1 MNGKNLL
8 IGLSYIDRKYIE
20 ESEQDIPVN
29 KAITPARNQ
38 QKARSK
44 RLSTK
49 KIWLIAAVI
58 ALTLLLVGCA
68 VIYVLSLERLIVVD
82 HTDEMVSALEDG
94 KSETILDESTETLP
108 EITPGPFVAEKVLSI
123 QGYEGSPAYN
133 ALQEW
138 LTYVTD
144 YIIRNPEVRFS
155 NDFQRP
161 EAYTDYPCYSQEM
174 VDKVDEICSKYGLHL
189 LGKSLFLIDVE
200 GMEANGLSDVLSEEV
215 APRCFYG
222 HLYQDGSFVASG
234 ELEFSGDYEKI
245 VQFQMHNIKK
255 DAFYTVHLG
264 LNNISNYVQWNY
276 STLDGYNALL
286 ALNDQTG
293 LIFVENGGRFISIII
308 DEVPDSNMV
317 FTGFPNDKRFLEMVC
332 DCFVFSDLSNE

>member
-1 MNGKNLL
+1 MTSIQLLKGFSEIDSELLVSVEQQTGKQKEMKSHRGIHRPFLL
-8 IGLSYIDRKYIE
+8 
-20 ESEQDIPVN
+20 
-29 KAITPARNQ
+29 AA
-38 QKARSK
+38 
-44 RLSTK
+44 
-49 KIWLIAAVI
+49 LIA
-58 ALTLLLVGCA
+58 LLLMLVGCA
-68 VIYVLSLERLIVVD
+68 VIYVLSLEQLVVVD
-82 HTDEMVSALEDG
+82 HTDEMVSAFEDD
-94 KSETILDESTETLP
+94 KSESFLDGSTETLP

-155 NDFQRP
+155 DDFQRP
-161 EAYTDYPCYSQEM
+161 EAYTNYPCYSQEM

-189 LGKSLFLIDVE
+189 LGKSLFIIDAE

-234 ELEFSGDYEKI
+234 ELEFSSDYEKI

>member
-1 MNGKNLL
+1 MTSFQLLKGLTGIDSELLVSVEQQTGKQKEMKSHRGIHRPFLL
-8 IGLSYIDRKYIE
+8 
-20 ESEQDIPVN
+20 
-29 KAITPARNQ
+29 AA
-38 QKARSK
+38 
-44 RLSTK
+44 
-49 KIWLIAAVI
+49 LIA
-58 ALTLLLVGCA
+58 LLLMLVGCA
-68 VIYVLSLERLIVVD
+68 VIYVLSLEQLVVVD
-82 HTDEMVSALEDG
+82 HTDEMVSAFEDD
-94 KSETILDESTETLP
+94 KSESFLDGSTETLP

-155 NDFQRP
+155 DDFQRP
-161 EAYTDYPCYSQEM
+161 EAYTNYPCYSQEM

-189 LGKSLFLIDVE
+189 LGKSLFIIDAE

-293 LIFVENGGRFISIII
+293 LIFVENGGRFISIIF

-332 DCFVFSDLSNE
+332 DCFVFSDLPNE

>member
-1 MNGKNLL
+1 MTSFQLLKGLTGIDSELLVSVEQQTGKQKEMKSHRGLHRPFLL
-8 IGLSYIDRKYIE
+8 
-20 ESEQDIPVN
+20 
-29 KAITPARNQ
+29 AA
-38 QKARSK
+38 
-44 RLSTK
+44 
-49 KIWLIAAVI
+49 LIA
-58 ALTLLLVGCA
+58 LLLMLVGCA
-68 VIYVLSLERLIVVD
+68 VIYVLSLEQLVVVD
-82 HTDEMVSALEDG
+82 HTDEMVSAFEDD
-94 KSETILDESTETLP
+94 KSESFLDGSTETLP

-155 NDFQRP
+155 DDFQRP
-161 EAYTDYPCYSQEM
+161 EAYTNYPCYSQEM

-189 LGKSLFLIDVE
+189 LGKSLFIIDAE

-264 LNNISNYVQWNY
+264 LNNISNCVQWNY